1 MKKDW
6 RMYTKLFSSTFS
18 LSAFTLG
25 GGYVIVPLMRKKF
38 VDELHWLEEKEMLD
52 LTAIAQSS
60 PGALAVNASIL
71 IGYRIAGVLGAI
83 ITILGT
89 VLPPLITISLISLC
103 YDAFRESVIA
113 EALMFG
119 MQAAVAAVIVDVVIS
134 MGQNI
139 FKEKNLI
146 MTMIM
151 FLVFILNYF
160 LNVNLIV
167 IILGCGAMGAM
178 MTLHRERQKKEE
190 RS

>member
-6 RMYTKLFSSTFS
+6 RMYAKLFSSTFS
-18 LSAFTLG
+18 LSAFTFG
-25 GGYVIVPLMRKKF
+25 GGYVIIPLMRKKF

-139 FKEKNLI
+139 FKEKSLI
-146 MTMIM
+146 MTMMM

-178 MTLHRERQKKEE
+178 MTLHRERQKKE
-190 RS
+190 

>member
-6 RMYTKLFSSTFS
+6 RMYAKLFSSTFS
-18 LSAFTLG
+18 LSAFTFG
-25 GGYVIVPLMRKKF
+25 GGYVIIPLMRKKF

-139 FKEKNLI
+139 FKEKSLI
-146 MTMIM
+146 MTMMM

>member
-1 MKKDW
+1 MKKKW
-6 RMYTKLFSSTFS
+6 RMYVKLFSSTLG
-18 LSAFTLG
+18 LSAFTFG
-25 GGYVIVPLMRKKF
+25 GGYVIIPLMRKKF

-89 VLPPLITISLISLC
+89 ILPPLIIISIISLG
-103 YDAFRESVIA
+103 YNTFRESSIVA
-113 EALMFG
+113 ALMFG

-139 FKEKNLI
+139 LKEKSLMMTLMMVLI
-146 MTMIM
+146 
-151 FLVFILNYF
+151 FILNYF
-160 LNVNLIV
+160 LQVNLIF
-167 IILGCGAMGAM
+167 IILGCGATGAL
-178 MTLHRERQKKEE
+178 MTLHREKQRE
-190 RS
+190 RE

>member
-83 ITILGT
+83 ITTSTMTAATAACI
-89 VLPPLITISLISLC
+89 PNIKASAITLSRNAS
-103 YDAFRESVIA
+103 
-113 EALMFG
+113 
-119 MQAAVAAVIVDVVIS
+119 
-134 MGQNI
+134 
-139 FKEKNLI
+139 
-146 MTMIM
+146 
-151 FLVFILNYF
+151 
-160 LNVNLIV
+160 
-167 IILGCGAMGAM
+167 
-178 MTLHRERQKKEE
+178 
-190 RS
+190 